1 MMKHN
6 ASAGSTRL
14 LHRFVAA
21 LLSLALLAAVT
32 AYLVDS
38 SFNPFLYFRF

>member
-21 LLSLALLAAVT
+21 LLSLALLAAV
-32 AYLVDS
+32 AVPVLADGEEAAEG
-38 SFNPFLYFRF
+38 